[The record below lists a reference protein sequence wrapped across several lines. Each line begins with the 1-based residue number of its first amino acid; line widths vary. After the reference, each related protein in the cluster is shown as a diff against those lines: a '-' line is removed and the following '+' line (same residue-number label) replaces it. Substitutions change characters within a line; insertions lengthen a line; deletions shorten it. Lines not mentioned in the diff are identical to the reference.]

1 MTGADLSDACGG
13 GSVWPDREHGEG
25 GPSIYSGLLD
35 GNNEPMTGEKR
46 WTITFK
52 EPMDYLRPLP
62 PSFWSIRMYD
72 GVTRYSVPNPINR
85 YSLGSDND
93 LKKNA
98 DRSFTLFLQAD
109 SPGPDKES
117 NWFPAPK
124 GPFYLLLRNYAPV
137 PEVAKGL
144 RNPATFVGPPP
155 AVPVP

>member
-1 MTGADLSDACGG
+1 
-13 GSVWPDREHGEG
+13 
-25 GPSIYSGLLD
+25 
-35 GNNEPMTGEKR
+35 
-46 WTITFK
+46 
-52 EPMDYLRPLP
+52 MDYLRPLP

-72 GVTRYSVPNPINR
+72 GVTRYSVPNPNNR

-124 GPFYLLLRNYAPV
+124 GPFYLLLRNYHPCPKSQKVCAILPPLWGRLRWCRFPRVFERIGREILLKQPTPKRRLLCGRRVRFRRPRWLQKVSLNSPRVRPV
-137 PEVAKGL
+137 A
-144 RNPATFVGPPP
+144 
-155 AVPVP
+155 